1 MPEVPGLIS
10 GFIVNPPVLWLLLF
24 CVDRHNADRSW
35 FKLVLVS
42 WGIWVATGILTLC
55 ILPSAA
61 GAVGV
66 TLVPLGIPGVAG
78 MGVLSW
84 CVPPYAAPVVG
95 VIIALIVSVFALRR
109 FCDVRW
115 HRAFI
120 SAILFTAW
128 LAVWPVLGTYLFT
141 ELAG

>member
-10 GFIVNPPVLWLLLF
+10 GFIVNPPVLWLILF
-24 CVDRHNADRSW
+24 CVDRQNADRSW
-35 FKLVLVS
+35 FKLVLAT
-42 WGIWVATGILTLC
+42 WGICVATGILTLC

-66 TLVPLGIPGVAG
+66 NLVPLGIPGVAG

-84 CVPPYAAPVVG
+84 CVPPYAAPFVG
-95 VIIALIVSVFALRR
+95 ALIALIVSVLVLRR

-115 HRAFI
+115 FRTII

-128 LAVWPVLGTYLFT
+128 LVVWPVLGMYLLT
-141 ELAG
+141 ELAS

>member
-1 MPEVPGLIS
+1 MPEVSGLIS
-10 GFIVNPPVLWLLLF
+10 GFIVNPPVLWLILF

-35 FKLVLVS
+35 FKLVLAP

-66 TLVPLGIPGVAG
+66 TLVPLGIPAVAG
-78 MGVLSW
+78 KGVLSW

-95 VIIALIVSVFALRR
+95 VGIALIVSILVLRR
-109 FCDVRW
+109 FCEVRW
-115 HRAFI
+115 PRAVI
-120 SAILFTAW
+120 SGILFTSW
-128 LAVWPVLGTYLFT
+128 LAVWPVLGMYLLT
-141 ELAG
+141 QLAG